1 MKIDLKRQEYGKTNQ
16 DPTFFNHELI
26 QINNDLDREY
36 MKFIQFWVDLTF
48 FFEKLSLIRRGL
60 PLLRALMT
68 TRDIDLQIK
77 IFFTGML

>member
-16 DPTFFNHELI
+16 DPTFLNHELI

-48 FFEKLSLIRRGL
+48 FFEKLSLIRRG
-60 PLLRALMT
+60 
-68 TRDIDLQIK
+68 
-77 IFFTGML
+77 FTFIESFNDN